1 MRLGVPS
8 GELALGFWAAGY
20 WGRNAILL
28 VAWVAALAV
37 IRGVTNIVLA
47 FRLRELQHAA

>member
-1 MRLGVPS
+1 M
-8 GELALGFWAAGY
+8 ELQES
-20 WGRNAILL
+20 
-28 VAWVAALAV
+28 AWVAALAV